1 MGTANAACYGSLLSN
16 GRTSGEHG
24 SPCRP
29 VWLAVGLAV
38 ILFRPAAHAILAGH
52 EDRLPADFPS
62 QRIDSAGPD
71 SPFNFVGAL
80 SISSGGPVLVEMGEG
95 YGFVGVSTFTEGF
108 GGRFGDIGGGI
119 VLEPYY
125 DWIAEMTGV
134 VIPES
139 AAVVLLAGIWGMAI
153 ILIARSSR
161 RR

>member
-1 MGTANAACYGSLLSN
+1 M
-16 GRTSGEHG
+16 R
-24 SPCRP
+24 
-29 VWLAVGLAV
+29 
-38 ILFRPAAHAILAGH
+38 
-52 EDRLPADFPS
+52 
-62 QRIDSAGPD
+62 
-71 SPFNFVGAL
+71 
-80 SISSGGPVLVEMGEG
+80 EG
-95 YGFVGVSTFTEGF
+95 YGFVGVSNFTEGF

-139 AAVVLLAGIWGMAI
+139 AAVVLLAGVWGMAI